1 MGYDKV
7 ITHKSPSSMV
17 LGQRYKVGYKIK
29 VTIPASEVSFCE
41 ADAVMI
47 DYPRGIDA
55 SGALNHLAE
64 TLDMMA
70 AKAREMAKEL
80 EE

>member
-1 MGYDKV
+1 MSYEKV

-17 LGQRYKVGYKIK
+17 LGQSYKVGYEIK
-29 VTIPASEVSFCE
+29 VTIPSSEVSYCE
-41 ADAVMI
+41 ADALMT
-47 DYPRGIDA
+47 DSPRGIDA
-55 SGALNHLAE
+55 SGALNHLAA

-80 EE
+80 EQ